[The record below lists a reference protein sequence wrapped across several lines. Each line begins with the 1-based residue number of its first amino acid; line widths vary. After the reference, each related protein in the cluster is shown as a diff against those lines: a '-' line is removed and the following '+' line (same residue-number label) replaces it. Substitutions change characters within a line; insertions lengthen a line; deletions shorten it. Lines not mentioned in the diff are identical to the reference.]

1 MSLMTTDDNAV
12 SIEPGFESEDQRW
25 LAVRRRLRE
34 ADGAFVYSVRTTGVY
49 CRPSCAARLALREN
63 VRFHASCVEAE
74 RAGFRPCKRCRPDDI
89 GLFERQATVIA
100 KACRLIE
107 EAEET
112 PNLNA
117 LAQAVGMSR
126 FHFHRL
132 FKAATGVT
140 PKSYADC
147 HRAYRM
153 RKSLDHSD
161 SVTEAIYEAGFNASS
176 RFYAAAPAVLGM
188 TPSEYRAGGSGTVI
202 RFAIRECSLG
212 AVLVAATD
220 KGVCAV
226 EFGDD
231 PHALS
236 RGLRERF
243 RHAELI
249 GGDGDFEVLAA
260 AAISLVENPAQRFD
274 LPLDIRGAAFQQR
287 IWRALRDARS
297 TRAIGGP

>member
-1 MSLMTTDDNAV
+1 MTTDDDAV
-12 SIEPGFESEDQRW
+12 FIEPDFESDDQRW

-49 CRPSCAARLALREN
+49 CRPCCAARLARREN

-74 RAGFRPCKRCRPDDI
+74 RAGFRPCKRCRPDET
-89 GLFERQATVIA
+89 GLFERQATAIA

-153 RKSLDHSD
+153 RKSLDRSD

-243 RHAELI
+243 RHAALI
-249 GGDGDFEVLAA
+249 GGDGDFELLAA